1 MKNNATFGHCADIFL
16 KPDPTP
22 DEVSSVGDLAMR
34 QIHGGSS
41 KVSLGRLRFAE
52 YKRRVLNGIEISLI
66 LAKFPITDIVIL

>member
-41 KVSLGRLRFAE
+41 KVSLGRLIFAE
-52 YKRRVLNGIEISLI
+52 YKRPMLNGL
-66 LAKFPITDIVIL
+66 KDITA